1 MIFQGIPWPLVLPI
15 ALMALAA
22 GIMSSK
28 KEMRLA
34 EKKRSGKK
42 KKS

>member
-1 MIFQGIPWPLVLPI
+1 MIFQGIPWPLLLPI
-15 ALMALAA
+15 ALLALTA

-28 KEMRLA
+28 KEMRIA
-34 EKKRSGKK
+34 EKNRSTKK